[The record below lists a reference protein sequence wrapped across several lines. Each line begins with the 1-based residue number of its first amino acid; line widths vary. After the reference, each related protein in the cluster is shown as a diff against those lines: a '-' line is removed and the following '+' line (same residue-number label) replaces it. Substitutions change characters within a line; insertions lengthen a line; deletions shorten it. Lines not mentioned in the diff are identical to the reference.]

1 MKDSKYS
8 QINMMNDKYNER
20 VFVQL
25 KLYYL
30 ITKHFCNLTLRF
42 KTIICD

>member
-8 QINMMNDKYNER
+8 QINMMNDKYNKK

-30 ITKHFCNLTLRF
+30 ITNYFRNLTLRLLRL
-42 KTIICD
+42 